1 MFVKNKNDKD
11 YTNTVK
17 EVYKLLS
24 AQFGYTARISNF
36 WELLKNSLGIKEFE
50 IFDPRLSNNGSF
62 EAYLIDKQID
72 WQNGEDVDFSEIYDA
87 ILVTGTFSGTEKLLF
102 SSSNLEERLW
112 AIYLVICD
120 PYMNELLNF

>member
-72 WQNGEDVDFSEIYDA
+72 WQSGEDVDFSEIYEA
-87 ILVTGTFSGTEKLLF
+87 ILVTGTFSGSEKLLL

-120 PYMNELLNF
+120 PYMNELLNY